1 MQNQTTPTLVHV
13 FANSNSSAIITGVQ
27 VYIDNEL
34 VYNDASHT
42 TYVDTAFTVTKGLH
56 NILIKAFDA
65 NGRFFQESRTID
77 AQ

>member
-1 MQNQTTPTLVHV
+1 V

-34 VYNDASHT
+34 VYNDASDT
-42 TYVDTAFTVTKGLH
+42 TFVDTAFTVTKGLH
-56 NILIKAFDA
+56 SIVIKAFDA
-65 NGRFFQESRTID
+65 NGTTFQESRTVD